1 MKTTTN
7 RPVVIAFVLVVAVL
21 ALFGGRAMTAGVMN
35 SGALESGWPGVHSW
49 MWTFA
54 FFTLGLGV
62 VLGWFIFKKKA

>member
-7 RPVVIAFVLVVAVL
+7 RPVDIAFVLVVAVL

-49 MWTFA
+49 MWTPA
-54 FFTLGLGV
+54 SFTLGLGV